1 MRLEHGSYGKKLLPD
16 GKYLMEVKISG
27 AVPLWF
33 TKIISGLNVYPVSFS
48 KYGTEYK
55 QYVLTNYTSLM
66 DKGENICLNTISIS
80 QSMLGIL
87 VAVVIGLVIA
97 FVYTLVS
104 KKDGYNKSF
113 IIGLALLP
121 AIVAAVILLV
131 FVVLSVTG
139 FGTRDAHRKQLRIT
153 IPENLN
159 YMVVFDDIFD
169 KYLSENVLR
178 KVKTTNMGTMFEL
191 TYECRIKDE
200 SEQKQFIDELRV
212 RNGNLNITMG
222 MMPDSDGGYL
232 N

>member
-1 MRLEHGSYGKKLLPD
+1 MFES
-16 GKYLMEVKISG
+16 I
-27 AVPLWF
+27 F
-33 TKIISGLNVYPVSFS
+33 TS
-48 KYGTEYK
+48 
-55 QYVLTNYTSLM
+55 TS
-66 DKGENICLNTISIS
+66 ENTISIS

-131 FVVLSVTG
+131 GSNVARAFSMAGAFALVRFRSAPGSAKDISVVFFAMATGLACGLGFVIFAGCFAVIILLVFVVLSVTG

-159 YMVVFDDIFD
+159 YMAVFDDIFA
-169 KYLSENVLR
+169 KYLSENELR

-191 TYECRIKDE
+191 TYECRMKDE

>member
-1 MRLEHGSYGKKLLPD
+1 MFES
-16 GKYLMEVKISG
+16 I
-27 AVPLWF
+27 F
-33 TKIISGLNVYPVSFS
+33 TS
-48 KYGTEYK
+48 
-55 QYVLTNYTSLM
+55 TS
-66 DKGENICLNTISIS
+66 ENTISIS

-104 KKDGYNKSF
+104 KEDGYNKSF

-159 YMVVFDDIFD
+159 YLAVFDDIFD

-191 TYECRIKDE
+191 SYECRMKDE

>member
-1 MRLEHGSYGKKLLPD
+1 MFES
-16 GKYLMEVKISG
+16 I
-27 AVPLWF
+27 F
-33 TKIISGLNVYPVSFS
+33 TS
-48 KYGTEYK
+48 
-55 QYVLTNYTSLM
+55 TS
-66 DKGENICLNTISIS
+66 ENTISIS

-212 RNGNLNITMG
+212 RNDNLNITMG

>member
-1 MRLEHGSYGKKLLPD
+1 MFES
-16 GKYLMEVKISG
+16 I
-27 AVPLWF
+27 F
-33 TKIISGLNVYPVSFS
+33 TS
-48 KYGTEYK
+48 
-55 QYVLTNYTSLM
+55 TS
-66 DKGENICLNTISIS
+66 ENTISIS

-131 FVVLSVTG
+131 FVVLSVTE

-153 IPENLN
+153 IQENLN
-159 YMVVFDDIFD
+159 YMAVFDDIFD

-191 TYECRIKDE
+191 SYECRMKDE

>member
-1 MRLEHGSYGKKLLPD
+1 MFES
-16 GKYLMEVKISG
+16 I
-27 AVPLWF
+27 F
-33 TKIISGLNVYPVSFS
+33 TS
-48 KYGTEYK
+48 
-55 QYVLTNYTSLM
+55 TS
-66 DKGENICLNTISIS
+66 ENTISIS

-113 IIGLALLP
+113 IISLALLP

-159 YMVVFDDIFD
+159 YMAVFDDIFD
-169 KYLSENVLR
+169 KYLSENVLK
-178 KVKTTNMGTMFEL
+178 KVKTTNMGTMFEP
-191 TYECRIKDE
+191 TYECRMKDE

-222 MMPDSDGGYL
+222 TMPDSYGGNL

>member
-1 MRLEHGSYGKKLLPD
+1 
-16 GKYLMEVKISG
+16 
-27 AVPLWF
+27 
-33 TKIISGLNVYPVSFS
+33 
-48 KYGTEYK
+48 
-55 QYVLTNYTSLM
+55 
-66 DKGENICLNTISIS
+66 
-80 QSMLGIL
+80 MLGIL

-159 YMVVFDDIFD
+159 YMVVFD

>member
-1 MRLEHGSYGKKLLPD
+1 MFES
-16 GKYLMEVKISG
+16 I
-27 AVPLWF
+27 F
-33 TKIISGLNVYPVSFS
+33 TS
-48 KYGTEYK
+48 
-55 QYVLTNYTSLM
+55 TS
-66 DKGENICLNTISIS
+66 ENTISIS

-97 FVYTLVS
+97 FVYILVS

-121 AIVAAVILLV
+121 AIVAAVILLVGSNVARAFSMAGAFALVRFRSAPGSAKDISVVFFAMATGLACGLGFVTFAGCFAVIILLV

-159 YMVVFDDIFD
+159 YMAVFDDIFD

>member
-1 MRLEHGSYGKKLLPD
+1 
-16 GKYLMEVKISG
+16 
-27 AVPLWF
+27 
-33 TKIISGLNVYPVSFS
+33 
-48 KYGTEYK
+48 
-55 QYVLTNYTSLM
+55 
-66 DKGENICLNTISIS
+66 
-80 QSMLGIL
+80 MLGIL

-159 YMVVFDDIFD
+159 YMAVFDDIFD

-191 TYECRIKDE
+191 TYECRMKDE

>member
-1 MRLEHGSYGKKLLPD
+1 
-16 GKYLMEVKISG
+16 
-27 AVPLWF
+27 
-33 TKIISGLNVYPVSFS
+33 
-48 KYGTEYK
+48 
-55 QYVLTNYTSLM
+55 
-66 DKGENICLNTISIS
+66 
-80 QSMLGIL
+80 MLGIL

-169 KYLSENVLR
+169 KYL
-178 KVKTTNMGTMFEL
+178 
-191 TYECRIKDE
+191 
-200 SEQKQFIDELRV
+200 
-212 RNGNLNITMG
+212 
-222 MMPDSDGGYL
+222 
-232 N
+232 

>member
-1 MRLEHGSYGKKLLPD
+1 MFESIFTTTTENAIG
-16 GKYLMEVKISG
+16 IS
-27 AVPLWF
+27 
-33 TKIISGLNVYPVSFS
+33 
-48 KYGTEYK
+48 E
-55 QYVLTNYTSLM
+55 
-66 DKGENICLNTISIS
+66 
-80 QSMLGIL
+80 SMLGVA

-97 FVYTLVS
+97 FVYTLIS

-113 IIGLALLP
+113 IVGLALLP

-131 FVVLSVTG
+131 GSNVARAFSMAGAFALVRFRSAPGSAKDISIVFFSLSSGLACGLGFVTFAVCFTVLILVVLVIISVTG
-139 FGTRDAHRKQLRIT
+139 FGGSSDYKKQLRIT

-159 YMVVFDDIFD
+159 YMTVFDDVFE

-191 TYECRIKDE
+191 TYECRMKDDNT
-200 SEQKQFIDELRV
+200 QKQFIDELRV

-222 MMPDSDGGYL
+222 TVPNSDGSIL

>member
-1 MRLEHGSYGKKLLPD
+1 MFES
-16 GKYLMEVKISG
+16 I
-27 AVPLWF
+27 F
-33 TKIISGLNVYPVSFS
+33 TS
-48 KYGTEYK
+48 
-55 QYVLTNYTSLM
+55 TS
-66 DKGENICLNTISIS
+66 ENTISVS

-191 TYECRIKDE
+191 SYECRIKDE

>member
-1 MRLEHGSYGKKLLPD
+1 
-16 GKYLMEVKISG
+16 
-27 AVPLWF
+27 
-33 TKIISGLNVYPVSFS
+33 
-48 KYGTEYK
+48 
-55 QYVLTNYTSLM
+55 
-66 DKGENICLNTISIS
+66 
-80 QSMLGIL
+80 MLGIL

-169 KYLSENVLR
+169 KYLSENVLK

-191 TYECRIKDE
+191 TYECRMKDE

>member
-1 MRLEHGSYGKKLLPD
+1 MFESIFTTTTENAIG
-16 GKYLMEVKISG
+16 ISESM
-27 AVPLWF
+27 
-33 TKIISGLNVYPVSFS
+33 SGVA
-48 KYGTEYK
+48 
-55 QYVLTNYTSLM
+55 
-66 DKGENICLNTISIS
+66 
-80 QSMLGIL
+80 

-97 FVYTLVS
+97 FVYTLIS

-113 IIGLALLP
+113 IVGLALLP

-131 FVVLSVTG
+131 GSNVARAFSMAGAFALVRFRSAPGSAKDISIVFFSMASGLACGLGFVTFAVCFTVLILVVLVIISVTG
-139 FGTRDAHRKQLRIT
+139 FGGSSEYKKQLRIT

-159 YMVVFDDIFD
+159 YMTVFDDVFE

-191 TYECRIKDE
+191 TYECRMKDDNT
-200 SEQKQFIDELRV
+200 QKQFIDELRV

-222 MMPDSDGGYL
+222 TVPNSDGSIL

>member
-1 MRLEHGSYGKKLLPD
+1 MFES
-16 GKYLMEVKISG
+16 I
-27 AVPLWF
+27 F
-33 TKIISGLNVYPVSFS
+33 TS
-48 KYGTEYK
+48 
-55 QYVLTNYTSLM
+55 TS
-66 DKGENICLNTISIS
+66 ENTISIS

-139 FGTRDAHRKQLRIT
+139 FGTRDERRKQLRIT

-159 YMVVFDDIFD
+159 YMAVFDDIFD

>member
-1 MRLEHGSYGKKLLPD
+1 
-16 GKYLMEVKISG
+16 
-27 AVPLWF
+27 
-33 TKIISGLNVYPVSFS
+33 
-48 KYGTEYK
+48 
-55 QYVLTNYTSLM
+55 
-66 DKGENICLNTISIS
+66 
-80 QSMLGIL
+80 MLGIL

-191 TYECRIKDE
+191 SYECRIKDE

>member
-1 MRLEHGSYGKKLLPD
+1 MFES
-16 GKYLMEVKISG
+16 I
-27 AVPLWF
+27 F
-33 TKIISGLNVYPVSFS
+33 TS
-48 KYGTEYK
+48 
-55 QYVLTNYTSLM
+55 TS
-66 DKGENICLNTISIS
+66 ENTISIS

-104 KKDGYNKSF
+104 KEDGYNKSF

-159 YMVVFDDIFD
+159 YMAVFDDIFD
-169 KYLSENVLR
+169 KYLSENVLK

-191 TYECRIKDE
+191 TYECRMKDE

>member
-1 MRLEHGSYGKKLLPD
+1 
-16 GKYLMEVKISG
+16 
-27 AVPLWF
+27 
-33 TKIISGLNVYPVSFS
+33 
-48 KYGTEYK
+48 
-55 QYVLTNYTSLM
+55 
-66 DKGENICLNTISIS
+66 
-80 QSMLGIL
+80 MLGIL

-159 YMVVFDDIFD
+159 YMAVFDDIFD
-169 KYLSENVLR
+169 KYLSENVLK

-191 TYECRIKDE
+191 TYECRMKDE

-222 MMPDSDGGYL
+222 TMPDSYGGNL

>member
-1 MRLEHGSYGKKLLPD
+1 MFES
-16 GKYLMEVKISG
+16 I
-27 AVPLWF
+27 F
-33 TKIISGLNVYPVSFS
+33 TS
-48 KYGTEYK
+48 
-55 QYVLTNYTSLM
+55 TS
-66 DKGENICLNTISIS
+66 ENTISIS

-191 TYECRIKDE
+191 TYECRMKYE

>member
-1 MRLEHGSYGKKLLPD
+1 MFES
-16 GKYLMEVKISG
+16 I
-27 AVPLWF
+27 F
-33 TKIISGLNVYPVSFS
+33 TTT
-48 KYGTEYK
+48 TE
-55 QYVLTNYTSLM
+55 NA
-66 DKGENICLNTISIS
+66 ISIS
-80 QSMLGIL
+80 ESMIGVA

-97 FVYTLVS
+97 FVYTLIS

-113 IIGLALLP
+113 IVGLALLP

-131 FVVLSVTG
+131 GSNVARAFSMAGAFALVRFRSAPGSAKDISIVFFSMASGLACGLGFVTFAVCFTVLILVVLVIISVTG
-139 FGTRDAHRKQLRIT
+139 FGGSSDYKKQLRIT

-159 YMVVFDDIFD
+159 YMTVFDDVFE

-191 TYECRIKDE
+191 TYECRMKDDNT
-200 SEQKQFIDELRV
+200 QKQFIDELRV

-222 MMPDSDGGYL
+222 TVANSDGSIL

>member
-1 MRLEHGSYGKKLLPD
+1 MFES
-16 GKYLMEVKISG
+16 I
-27 AVPLWF
+27 F
-33 TKIISGLNVYPVSFS
+33 TS
-48 KYGTEYK
+48 
-55 QYVLTNYTSLM
+55 TS
-66 DKGENICLNTISIS
+66 ENTISIS

-159 YMVVFDDIFD
+159 YMAVFDDIFD

-191 TYECRIKDE
+191 SYECRMKDE

>member
-1 MRLEHGSYGKKLLPD
+1 MFES
-16 GKYLMEVKISG
+16 I
-27 AVPLWF
+27 F
-33 TKIISGLNVYPVSFS
+33 TS
-48 KYGTEYK
+48 
-55 QYVLTNYTSLM
+55 TS
-66 DKGENICLNTISIS
+66 ENTISIS

-159 YMVVFDDIFD
+159 YMAVFDDI
-169 KYLSENVLR
+169 LSL
-178 KVKTTNMGTMFEL
+178 
-191 TYECRIKDE
+191 IH
-200 SEQKQFIDELRV
+200 I
-212 RNGNLNITMG
+212 
-222 MMPDSDGGYL
+222 
-232 N
+232 